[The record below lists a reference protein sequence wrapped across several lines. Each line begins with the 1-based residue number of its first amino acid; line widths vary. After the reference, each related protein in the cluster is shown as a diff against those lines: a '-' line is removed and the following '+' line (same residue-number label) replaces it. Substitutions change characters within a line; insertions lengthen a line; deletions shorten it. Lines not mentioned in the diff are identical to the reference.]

1 MESRL
6 QIREFL
12 IRIRL
17 HGDCYYSPLIL
28 HYDRSTNDLQPWLW
42 CVSTVMFAP
51 VFMHTNVN
59 IGLLINTG
67 DASFRLTL
75 LATA

>member
-1 MESRL
+1 MQSGL

-42 CVSTVMFAP
+42 CVSMVIFAP
-51 VFMHTNVN
+51 AFMHTDVD

-67 DASFRLTL
+67 GAFYRQTL